1 MNLLFP
7 CFPLR
12 ESMAKEP
19 PRIFY
24 GWWIVASGT
33 ITYALGYGARYGFA
47 VIFPSLVEEFGW
59 SRDTTATVLSSHM
72 LVYGLVAP
80 VVGGLVDRLG
90 ARPTMG
96 LGALILGCGL
106 SFSALGSRPWH
117 FWLSFGLLFGT
128 GLCLVGA
135 VPFAMVLRNWFEKKR
150 GLAFSLLYL
159 GSGGSYA
166 WYPAV
171 AWATEQWGWRMAFL
185 GEGILLSFVILPL
198 LVLVVRQ
205 RPEDRGLLKDGRPPL
220 PDSGTPPSYREQ
232 GNLLKP
238 PRTGPDWSLS
248 RAVKSRSFWLMC
260 LAAFSLWGLTQHILM
275 AHNVAFAVDLG
286 IPRMRV
292 SAILSLVGVAYLG
305 GALLAP
311 ISDRIG
317 REVTITLAA
326 LAGLSG
332 ILALILIKE
341 ASLEWL
347 LYFHA
352 LAFGFGNGLGS
363 PTIAAAVTDIFQ
375 GPRVG
380 PVIGS
385 IWLCFA
391 VGGCIGPWLGGW
403 VFEFLGDYR
412 WAFLMAMAWH
422 GIACLAVWGAAPRKA
437 RVRGEIL

>member
-1 MNLLFP
+1 
-7 CFPLR
+7 
-12 ESMAKEP
+12 MAKGP

-24 GWWIVASGT
+24 GWWVVAAGT

-59 SRDTTATVLSSHM
+59 SRDIAATVLSSHM

-80 VVGGLVDRLG
+80 VVGAVVDRLG
-90 ARPTMG
+90 ARFTMG
-96 LGALILGCGL
+96 LGALILGSGL
-106 SFSALGSRPWH
+106 AFSALGQSPWH
-117 FWLSFGLLFGT
+117 FWLSFGFLFGT

-135 VPFAMVLRNWFEKKR
+135 VPFAMVLRNWFEKRR
-150 GLAFSLLYL
+150 GLAFSMLYL

-166 WYPAV
+166 WYPAL
-171 AWATEQWGWRMAFL
+171 AWAIENWGWRMAFL
-185 GEGILLSFVILPL
+185 GEGILLSLVILPL

-205 RPEDRGLLKDGRPPL
+205 RPEDRGLLKDGTPALPKPQIPPAH
-220 PDSGTPPSYREQ
+220 SGRENFSGLQ
-232 GNLLKP
+232 RIP
-238 PRTGPDWSLS
+238 TATSRDWTLG
-248 RAVKSRSFWLMC
+248 RAVKARSFWLMC
-260 LAAFSLWGLTQHILM
+260 LAAFSLWGLMQHILM

-292 SAILSLVGVAYLG
+292 SGILSLVGAAYLG

-317 REVTITLAA
+317 REATISLAA
-326 LAGLSG
+326 LIGSSG
-332 ILALILIKE
+332 ILALVLMRE
-341 ASLEWL
+341 ASQEWL

-380 PVIGS
+380 PVIGF
-385 IWLCFA
+385 IWLGFA
-391 VGGCIGPWLGGW
+391 LGGCLGPWLGGW
-403 VFEFLGDYR
+403 IFELTGDYR
-412 WAFLMAMAWH
+412 WAFLISMAWYA
-422 GIACLAVWGAAPRKA
+422 IACLALWGAAPRRA
-437 RVRGEIL
+437 RSAHL

>member
-1 MNLLFP
+1 
-7 CFPLR
+7 
-12 ESMAKEP
+12 MAAEA

-24 GWWIVASGT
+24 GWWIVAAGT
-33 ITYALGYGARYGFA
+33 VTYALGYGARYGFA

-90 ARPTMG
+90 ARFTMG
-96 LGALILGCGL
+96 LGALVLGLGL
-106 SFSALGSRPWH
+106 ALSALGESPWH

-135 VPFAMVLRNWFEKKR
+135 VPFAMVLRNWFEKRR
-150 GLAFSLLYL
+150 GLAFSMLYL

-171 AWATEQWGWRMAFL
+171 AWAIENWGWRTAFL
-185 GEGILLSFVILPL
+185 GEGILLTGVILPL

-205 RPEDRGLLKDGRPPL
+205 RPEDRGLCKDGTHVLGGPELPLHRSEQGSLARPLRNL
-220 PDSGTPPSYREQ
+220 PDWTLGQ
-232 GNLLKP
+232 ALK
-238 PRTGPDWSLS
+238 
-248 RAVKSRSFWLMC
+248 ARSFWLMC
-260 LAAFSLWGLTQHILM
+260 LATFSLWGLMQHILM
-275 AHNVAFAVDLG
+275 AHNVAFAVDMG

-292 SAILSLVGVAYLG
+292 SSILSLVGVAYLA

-317 REVTITLAA
+317 REATITLAT
-326 LAGLSG
+326 LTGSCG
-332 ILALILIKE
+332 VLALVLMRQGSWE
-341 ASLEWL
+341 GL
-347 LYFHA
+347 LYIHA

-363 PTIAAAVTDIFQ
+363 PTIAAAVTDLFQ

-391 VGGCIGPWLGGW
+391 IGGCIGPWLGGW
-403 VFEFLGDYR
+403 LFEVTGNYR
-412 WAFLMAMAWH
+412 WAFLMGMAWYV
-422 GIACLAVWGAAPRKA
+422 IACLAVWGAAPRKA
-437 RVRGEIL
+437 KTAPP

>member
-1 MNLLFP
+1 
-7 CFPLR
+7 
-12 ESMAKEP
+12 MAAEA

-24 GWWIVASGT
+24 GWWIVAAGT
-33 ITYALGYGARYGFA
+33 VTYALGYGARYGFA
-47 VIFPSLVEEFGW
+47 VIFPSLVDEFGW

-90 ARPTMG
+90 ARFTMG
-96 LGALILGCGL
+96 LGALILGLGL
-106 SFSALGSRPWH
+106 ALSALGQSPWH
-117 FWLSFGLLFGT
+117 FWLSFGLMFGT

-135 VPFAMVLRNWFEKKR
+135 VPFAMVLRNWFEKRR

-171 AWATEQWGWRMAFL
+171 AWAIENWGWRNAFL
-185 GEGILLSFVILPL
+185 GEGILLTGVILPL
-198 LVLVVRQ
+198 LMLVVRQ
-205 RPEDRGLLKDGRPPL
+205 RPEDRGLLKDGAHAFSGPEIPLAQPGQEALPRPPRSL
-220 PDSGTPPSYREQ
+220 PDWTLGKA
-232 GNLLKP
+232 LK
-238 PRTGPDWSLS
+238 
-248 RAVKSRSFWLMC
+248 ARSFWLMC
-260 LAAFSLWGLTQHILM
+260 LAAFSLWGMMQHILM
-275 AHNVAFAVDLG
+275 AHNVAFAVDMG

-292 SAILSLVGVAYLG
+292 SSILSLVGVAYLA

-317 REVTITLAA
+317 REATITLAGV
-326 LAGLSG
+326 AGCCG
-332 ILALILIKE
+332 VLALVLIRQGSWE
-341 ASLEWL
+341 GL
-347 LYFHA
+347 LYIHA

-363 PTIAAAVTDIFQ
+363 PTIAAAVTDLFQ

-403 VFEFLGDYR
+403 VFEVTGNYR
-412 WAFLMAMAWH
+412 WAFLMAMVWY
-422 GIACLAVWGAAPRKA
+422 GIACLAVWGAAPRRAKTA
-437 RVRGEIL
+437 QP

>member
-1 MNLLFP
+1 M
-7 CFPLR
+7 R
-12 ESMAKEP
+12 KGVTVKS

-24 GWWIVASGT
+24 GWWIVAAGT
-33 ITYALGYGARYGFA
+33 VTYALGYGARYGFA

-80 VVGGLVDRLG
+80 VVGAVVDRLG
-90 ARPTMG
+90 PRFTMG
-96 LGALILGCGL
+96 LGALILSSGL
-106 SFSALGSRPWH
+106 AFSALGQSPLH
-117 FWLSFGLLFGT
+117 FWLSFGLLFGA

-135 VPFAMVLRNWFEKKR
+135 VPFAMVLRNWFEKRR
-150 GLAFSLLYL
+150 GLAFSMLYL

-171 AWATEQWGWRMAFL
+171 AWAVEDWGWRRAFL
-185 GEGILLSFVILPL
+185 GQGIVLGCVLLPL

-205 RPEDRGLLKDGRPPL
+205 RPEERGLHRDGVSPL
-220 PDSGTPPSYREQ
+220 AAKEIPLVLSQKENSPGSSASLSGWT
-232 GNLLKP
+232 
-238 PRTGPDWSLS
+238 LS
-248 RAVKSRSFWLMC
+248 RAMRSSSFWLMC
-260 LAAFSLWGLTQHILM
+260 LAVFSLWGLMQHILM

-292 SAILSLVGVAYLG
+292 SGILSLVGVAYLG

-317 REVTITLAA
+317 REATITLAA
-326 LAGLSG
+326 LAGSTG
-332 ILALILIKE
+332 ILALVWMRE
-341 ASLEWL
+341 ASQEWL

-391 VGGCIGPWLGGW
+391 LGGCLGPWLGGW
-403 VFEFLGDYR
+403 VFEMTGDYR
-412 WAFLMAMAWH
+412 WAFLMSMAWY
-422 GIACLAVWGAAPRKA
+422 GIACLAVWGAAPRRA
-437 RVRGEIL
+437 RQTKT

>member
-1 MNLLFP
+1 
-7 CFPLR
+7 
-12 ESMAKEP
+12 MAKKSS
-19 PRIFY
+19 RIFY
-24 GWWIVASGT
+24 GWWIVAAGT
-33 ITYALGYGARYGFA
+33 MTYALGYGARYGFA
-47 VIFPSLVEEFGW
+47 VIFPSLVVEFGW

-80 VVGGLVDRLG
+80 VVGAVVDRLG
-90 ARPTMG
+90 ARFTMG
-96 LGALILGCGL
+96 IGALILGSGL
-106 SFSALGSRPWH
+106 AFSAMGQSPWH
-117 FWLSFGLLFGT
+117 FWLSFGLLFGI

-171 AWATEQWGWRMAFL
+171 AWAIENWGWRMAFL
-185 GEGILLSFVILPL
+185 GEGILLSCVILPL

-205 RPEDRGLLKDGRPPL
+205 RPEDRGLLRDGL
-220 PDSGTPPSYREQ
+220 PALPKPRIPDFHSGLESLSGSQRIT
-232 GNLLKP
+232 
-238 PRTGPDWSLS
+238 PDWTLG
-248 RAVKSRSFWLMC
+248 RALKSKNFWLMC
-260 LAAFSLWGLTQHILM
+260 LAVFSLWGLMQHILM

-286 IPRMRV
+286 IPRMKV
-292 SAILSLVGVAYLG
+292 SAIFSLVGVAYLG

-317 REVTITLAA
+317 REATITLAS
-326 LAGLSG
+326 LVGSSG
-332 ILALILIKE
+332 ILALVLIKG
-341 ASLEWL
+341 ASQEWL

-380 PVIGS
+380 PIIGLV
-385 IWLCFA
+385 WLFFA
-391 VGGCIGPWLGGW
+391 LGGCLGPWLGGW
-403 VFEFLGDYR
+403 IFELTGDYR
-412 WAFLMAMAWH
+412 WAFLMSMAWYA
-422 GIACLAVWGAAPRKA
+422 IACLAVWGAAPRRAKA
-437 RVRGEIL
+437 GRL